1 MVALAVAAGVALI
14 RFKANLLLVL
24 GLCALAGLAARA
36 AGL

>member
-1 MVALAVAAGVALI
+1 MVALAAAAGVALI

-24 GLCALAGLAARA
+24 AVCALAGLAARL